1 MALFISL
8 LSMSTGSVLFNFSKE
23 SCSQVLVVVDT
34 VGFIQLGEI
43 SGLDSIHKELA
54 TRDEVELLVDEND
67 DFDVFP
73 VSEDGGSFLRRG
85 TNVGQ
90 GVGEVMVATVV
101 GLEDVTEVQVAVGDG
116 QEETEVVGKD
126 ADGAFA
132 L

>member
-1 MALFISL
+1 M
-8 LSMSTGSVLFNFSKE
+8 
-23 SCSQVLVVVDT
+23 
-34 VGFIQLGEI
+34 
-43 SGLDSIHKELA
+43 
-54 TRDEVELLVDEND
+54 VDEND

-90 GVGEVMVATVV
+90 GVGEVLEGTVV
-101 GLEDVTEVQVAVGDG
+101 GLEDVTKVQVAVSNS